1 MKPLYR
7 PLSLGFSILTLGF
20 SLCTLCGFYFFNENV
35 QSWIPCII
43 LSSLLMFIFAY
54 KAKTQNASIF
64 RREILLT
71 TGLLWVLTTLLGA
84 LPYFLILNCDISTSI
99 FKSISGLTTTGASAL
114 ENIEAMPRS
123 LLLWHSLSQ
132 WFGGLGFVIFF
143 ISILGSAD
151 PNSKKLFMQETT
163 FSSDTIS
170 LFNLRKNIS
179 SALGIYFL
187 LTIICFC
194 SLIYFK
200 LPFFDA
206 ICHTLTTVSTG
217 GFSIYNDGIPHIN
230 NVNIEIVLMIF
241 MFLGGINFLFLTQIF
256 TKSGPNLIH
265 NYEFRFYFILII
277 TATCLI
283 FYALPHEVSPA
294 LMFHNALFQALSFCT
309 TTGFHNCDFTQ
320 WPSLTLT
327 LLLIL
332 AFIGGCSGST
342 AGGLKIFRL
351 VAIFKILSAQFEKIF
366 HPTIIRAVK
375 IDGILWNDKKQIEV
389 LHFFTLTIFI
399 LILGALLL
407 QMITPQLDLATALS
421 ASVACL
427 SNIGPGITSS
437 IGPCQSYAF
446 FPTAAKLLLSLFMLL
461 GRLEL
466 YAILVLWD
474 KKFWRKFE

>member
-20 SLCTLCGFYFFNENV
+20 SLCTLCGFYFFNEDIHA
-35 QSWIPCII
+35 WIPCII
-43 LSSLLMFIFAY
+43 LSSLLMLIFAH
-54 KAKTQNASIF
+54 KAKTQKASIF

-84 LPYFLILNCDISTSI
+84 LPYFLILKCDIPTCI
-99 FKSISGLTTTGASAL
+99 FESISGLTTTGASAL
-114 ENIEAMPRS
+114 ASIESMPRS

-143 ISILGSAD
+143 ISILGNAD
-151 PNSKKLFMQETT
+151 PNSKKLFIQETT
-163 FSSDTIS
+163 FSTDAIS

-187 LTIICFC
+187 LTIICFF

-200 LPFFDA
+200 LPCFDA

-230 NVNIEIVLMIF
+230 NTNIEIVIMIF

-265 NYEFRFYFILII
+265 NNEFRVYFLLII

-309 TTGFHNCDFTQ
+309 TTGFHNCDFTKL
-320 WPSLTLT
+320 PSLTLT

-342 AGGLKIFRL
+342 AGGLKIFRIIA
-351 VAIFKILSAQFEKIF
+351 VFKILSAQFEKVF
-366 HPTIIRAVK
+366 HPTIVRAVK
-375 IDGILWNDKKQIEV
+375 IDGTVWTDKKQIEV
-389 LHFFTLTIFI
+389 LHFFTLTILI
-399 LILGALLL
+399 LIFGALIL

-421 ASVACL
+421 ASIACL

-466 YAILVLWD
+466 YAILVLLN
-474 KKFWRKFE
+474 KKFWKKFE

>member
-20 SLCTLCGFYFFNENV
+20 SLCTLCGFYFFNENI
-35 QSWIPCII
+35 QPWIPCIV
-43 LSSLLMFIFAY
+43 LSSLLMLIFAH
-54 KAKTQNASIF
+54 KANVQKASIF

-71 TGLLWVLTTLLGA
+71 TGLLWVLTTLLGT
-84 LPYFLILNCDISTSI
+84 LPYFLILNCDIFTCI
-99 FKSISGLTTTGASAL
+99 FESISGLTTTGASTL
-114 ENIEAMPRS
+114 ESIESMPRS

-151 PNSKKLFMQETT
+151 PNSKKLFIQETT
-163 FSSDTIS
+163 FSTDTIS

-187 LTIICFC
+187 LTITCFL

-200 LPFFDA
+200 LPYFDA
-206 ICHTLTTVSTG
+206 LCHTLTTVSTG
-217 GFSIYNDGIPHIN
+217 GFSIYNEGIPHIN
-230 NVNIEIVLMIF
+230 NANIEIVLMIF

-256 TKSGPNLIH
+256 TKSGPRLIY
-265 NYEFRFYFILII
+265 NYEFRIYFSLILLATII
-277 TATCLI
+277 IAYSLASQTSWMLG
-283 FYALPHEVSPA
+283 L
-294 LMFHNALFQALSFCT
+294 HNAFFQVISFCT

-320 WPSLTLT
+320 WPALTLT
-327 LLLIL
+327 ILLIL

-342 AGGLKIFRL
+342 AGGLKIFRII
-351 VAIFKILSAQFEKIF
+351 AIFKILSAQFEKVF
-366 HPTIIRAVK
+366 HPTIVRSVK
-375 IDGILWNDKKQIEV
+375 IDGITWTDKKQIEV
-389 LHFFTLTIFI
+389 LHFFTITILI
-399 LILGALLL
+399 LILGALIL
-407 QMITPQLDLATALS
+407 QIITPQLDLATALS

-446 FPTAAKLLLSLFMLL
+446 FPTSAKILLSLFMLM

-466 YAILVLWD
+466 YAILVLLN